1 MSKRHIPK
9 NTVADIGRKRI
20 SILTAMSLEAVRSG
34 NNDRARRYIG
44 LARNIGMK
52 TRTGIPKDFR
62 YCRKC
67 LLPLVPGTNC
77 TVRLTGGKIV
87 SNCECGSVW
96 RRPYGKE
103 RII

>member
-1 MSKRHIPK
+1 MSRRHLPK
-9 NTVADIGRKRI
+9 NTVADIGRTRI
-20 SILTAMSLEAVRSG
+20 GILTSLSLEAVSAG
-34 NNDRARRYIG
+34 KNDRARRYVE

-52 TRTGIPKDFR
+52 TRTAVPKDFR
-62 YCRKC
+62 YCKDC

-96 RRPYGKE
+96 RRPYNKE
-103 RII
+103 RMI